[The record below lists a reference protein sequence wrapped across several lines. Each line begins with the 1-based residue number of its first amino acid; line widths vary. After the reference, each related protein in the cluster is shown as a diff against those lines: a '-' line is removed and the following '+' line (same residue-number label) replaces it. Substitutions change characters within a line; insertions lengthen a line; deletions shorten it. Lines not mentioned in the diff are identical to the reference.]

1 MGCAVAIGWAAL
13 AVAAPV
19 FFAAM
24 VDPEARPLVI
34 RRLKGWQA
42 SLRTLARS
50 LFRSGGVSGQ
60 GNANVAII
68 PPQPRNIE
76 GAEAQREAPLNL
88 MPPSAFLAI
97 PQSNNSPVPTPSAPV
112 LILFSFH
119 IIFTHKITSININ
132 NNNVC
137 YLYFFKLFLIGKNNM
152 KCHLLINTFF

>member
-1 MGCAVAIGWAAL
+1 MDCTVAIGWAAL

-24 VDPEARPLVI
+24 VNPEAWPLVI
-34 RRLKGWQA
+34 RCLKGWQA

-60 GNANVAII
+60 GNAIVAIV
-68 PPQPRNIE
+68 PPQPWNIE
-76 GAEAQREAPLNL
+76 GAEAQREAITL
-88 MPPSAFLAI
+88 MPPSAFLSI

-112 LILFSFH
+112 LVLFSFH

>member
-24 VDPEARPLVI
+24 VDPEARPLVL
-34 RRLKGWQA
+34 RRLTGWQA

-50 LFRSGGVSGQ
+50 LFRMGGVSGQ
-60 GNANVAII
+60 GNAIVAIV

-76 GAEAQREAPLNL
+76 GAEAQREAPLHL
-88 MPPSAFLAI
+88 MPPSAFLPF

-112 LILFSFH
+112 LVLFSFH

-137 YLYFFKLFLIGKNNM
+137 YLYFLKLLLIGKNNM